1 MTDLASSM
9 IWSCFTCKDTHMKK
23 PLSGIRIIDFTKLLP
38 GPMCTLHLADMGA
51 EVIRIEDVASANG
64 GDMTR
69 ELPPGVTNRRAPM
82 FLPLN
87 RNKKSVALDLRTEA
101 GLQALK
107 DLCATADV
115 LVEGFR
121 PGVAKKLGFDYD
133 TIKKIQ
139 PAIVYCSISGYG
151 QDGPMALM
159 GGHDINYQALSG
171 VLEQTAL
178 KNGQPIP
185 GGFQAADLAGGSL
198 TAAMSICAALVDAKL
213 NQQGRYLDVSMTDS
227 LLSLT
232 LMNLAAWKMAGQPPK
247 PGTTTLTGGIAAYQT
262 YPTAD
267 GRWLAVGAIEFKFWK
282 NFCETINR
290 TDLLAKGHLYG
301 QSSDEVIADIAGVIK
316 TKTLSEWID
325 VFKDVDACVTPVLNI
340 KEAAEQALMKDRGMV
355 IDSVDDLGHAY
366 TQFAFPV
373 KMSSY
378 DFELERQAPELGA
391 DTIELLKQLG
401 YSEEGLAQ
409 LKSAGV
415 I

>member
-1 MTDLASSM
+1 
-9 IWSCFTCKDTHMKK
+9 MKK

-51 EVIRIEDVASANG
+51 EVIRIEDVASPNG

-87 RNKKSVALDLRTEA
+87 RNKKSVALDLRTQE
-101 GLQALK
+101 GLQVLK

-115 LVEGFR
+115 FVEGFR

-133 TIKKIQ
+133 TIKAVQ

-171 VLEQTAL
+171 ILEQTAL
-178 KNGQPIP
+178 KGGQPIP

-227 LLSLT
+227 LLSLS
-232 LMNLAAWKMAGQPPK
+232 LMNLAAWQMAGKPPAA
-247 PGTTTLTGGIAAYQT
+247 GTTTLTGGIAAYQT

-282 NFCETINR
+282 NFCETIGR
-290 TDLLAKGHLYG
+290 IDLLAKGHLYG
-301 QSSDEVIADIAGVIK
+301 QSSDAVVADIASVIK
-316 TKTLSEWID
+316 TKTLGEWTEI
-325 VFKDVDACVTPVLNI
+325 FKNVDACVTPVLNI
-340 KEAAEQALMKDRGMV
+340 QEVAEQSLTKDRGMFV
-355 IDSVDDLGHAY
+355 ESVDDLGHPY
-366 TQFAFPV
+366 KQFAFPV

-378 DFELERQAPELGA
+378 EFELERQAPELGA
-391 DTIELLKQLG
+391 DTADLLKQLG
-401 YSEEGLAQ
+401 YTENRLAE

>member
-1 MTDLASSM
+1 
-9 IWSCFTCKDTHMKK
+9 MKK
-23 PLSGIRIIDFTKLLP
+23 PLSGIRVIDFTKLLP

-51 EVIRIEDVASANG
+51 EVIRIEDAATPNG

-69 ELPPGVTNRRAPM
+69 ELPPGVTNRRPPM

-87 RNKKSVALDLRTEA
+87 RNKKSVALDLRTEE

-115 LVEGFR
+115 FVEGFR
-121 PGVAKKLGFDYD
+121 PGVAKKLGFDYE
-133 TIKKIQ
+133 TIKAVQ

-178 KNGQPIP
+178 KDGQPIP

-198 TAAMSICAALVDAKL
+198 TAAMSICAALVDARL

-232 LMNLAAWKMAGQPPK
+232 LMNLAAWQMAGKSPPA
-247 PGTTTLTGGIAAYQT
+247 GTTTLTGGIAAYQT

-290 TDLLAKGHLYG
+290 VDLLAKGHLYG
-301 QSSDEVIADIAGVIK
+301 QSSDEVVADIANVIK
-316 TKTLSEWID
+316 TKTLAEWTDI
-325 VFKDVDACVTPVLNI
+325 FKDVDACVTPVLNI
-340 KEAAEQALMKDRGMV
+340 EEVTKQPLIKERGMFV
-355 IDSVDDLGHAY
+355 ESVDDLGHAY
-366 TQFAFPV
+366 KQFAFPV
-373 KMSSY
+373 KMTSY
-378 DFELERQAPELGA
+378 EFEVERQAPELGA
-391 DTIELLKQLG
+391 DTVDLLKQVG
-401 YSEEGLAQ
+401 YSADRLAQ

-415 I
+415 IKC